1 MTFMPPFRNAHFSG
15 EHANLKMYSI
25 VNQVIQIASTSA
37 NLGLSM
43 SFPFTSFVA
52 MEGMVFK
59 ANAIVDTMT
68 KDIEITATTC
78 ENNVTHS
85 NKIYLITFDR
95 VHLRYI
101 YARLV

>member
-1 MTFMPPFRNAHFSG
+1 
-15 EHANLKMYSI
+15 
-25 VNQVIQIASTSA
+25 
-37 NLGLSM
+37 M

-78 ENNVTHS
+78 ENNVTRS
-85 NKIYLITFDR
+85 KTKFTFPQSQKNFQPIWAAGKK
-95 VHLRYI
+95 VQFLTYNSQPI
-101 YARLV
+101 G